1 MKNRFL
7 TVLVS
12 GLSLTGSTQINGVSD
27 YVREVPSLEMELG
40 KGLILIDTT
49 DGKNL
54 DTYFFT
60 EESTLSGI
68 QNVMNEAKRILK
80 LNNLT
85 FSEPEYDGSELS
97 AKVNYSFVDQMFN
110 QIENEGE
117 VIVLQYY
124 IPDFRLDSNIIWAL
138 QFYVDVNET
147 SVYIFQL

>member
-1 MKNRFL
+1 
-7 TVLVS
+7 
-12 GLSLTGSTQINGVSD
+12 
-27 YVREVPSLEMELG
+27 LEQEYY
-40 KGLILIDTT
+40 KGLIKIDTT
-49 DGKNL
+49 DHKNL
-54 DTYFFT
+54 DEYLFIG
-60 EESTLSGI
+60 EPTLSGI

-147 SVYIFQL
+147 AVYIFQL

>member
-40 KGLILIDTT
+40 KGLIVIDTT

-147 SVYIFQL
+147 AVYIFQL

>member
-147 SVYIFQL
+147 AVYIFQL

>member
-1 MKNRFL
+1 MKNRFS